1 MYCTNIIELLHA
13 ARTIAQA
20 ELRAALEA
28 HDGAVSFPENDRPGI
43 DLNGRMARVKS
54 AYLVPGG
61 IMVDVLNYDGSVENL
76 PSYGLK
82 PDSLCHLTNRI
93 PPAPGKVESVR
104 GTLLVGDI
112 QTNAELSFR
121 VGEYFRPLFDEA
133 GLPARERWRIV
144 RDTVRG
150 ICLRWTRITQQRST
164 CSESVLDEISD
175 EEFNDMAREWKRKMV
190 EENLLGPLRQKA
202 LAKYAQGPNPH
213 DKALAVLNS
222 VWNSGRSSLSLLN
235 DIFGESVL
243 KHVKKLENDGFVRLD
258 DDGIVVTAYG
268 NLKGCFE

>member
-1 MYCTNIIELLHA
+1 MLKDVKQSMDEDLIKRRFSADAEMSGFGIIFV
-13 ARTIAQA
+13 I
-20 ELRAALEA
+20 
-28 HDGAVSFPENDRPGI
+28 
-43 DLNGRMARVKS
+43 
-54 AYLVPGG
+54 
-61 IMVDVLNYDGSVENL
+61 
-76 PSYGLK
+76 
-82 PDSLCHLTNRI
+82 
-93 PPAPGKVESVR
+93 
-104 GTLLVGDI
+104 GDI
-112 QTNAELSFR
+112 QTTAELSFR

-144 RDTVRG
+144 RDAVRG

-222 VWNSGRSSLSLLN
+222 VWSSGRSSLSLLN

-258 DDGIVVTAYG
+258 DDGTVVTAYG